1 MSTQVD
7 LTRLPPP
14 QIIEEPEFK
23 DIPGEMRS
31 DLRTRAPGFTVGQL
45 DRPCRQISG
54 GSGVR
59 RGAAAKAYQPRVQ
72 VGFIFPERVEV
83 RISALYAEQDS
94 ETEMEFTL

>member
-23 DIPGEMRS
+23 DIPGEMRN
-31 DLRTRAPGFTVGQL
+31 DLRRRASGFTAGQL
-45 DRPCRQISG
+45 DRPCRQVVG

-59 RGAAAKAYQPRVQ
+59 RGAAARTHQPRVQ

-83 RISALYAEQDS
+83 RISAFYAEQDS
-94 ETEMEFTL
+94 EMEMEFTL